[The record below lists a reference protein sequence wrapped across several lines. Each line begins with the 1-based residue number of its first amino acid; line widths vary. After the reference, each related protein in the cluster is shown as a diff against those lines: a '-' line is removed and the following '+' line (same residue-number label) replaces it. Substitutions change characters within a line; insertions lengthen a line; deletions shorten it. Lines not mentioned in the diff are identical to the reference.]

1 MGSGELIE
9 SYSPVDGSLLGKV
22 ISASVQDYE
31 AVIES
36 AENAFLSFRKIPAPQ
51 RGELVRQLGNKLRE
65 KKGRIGA
72 VGFLGNGKILARRA
86 GRSSR
91 ND

>member
-1 MGSGELIE
+1 MDIKKILKNLGIESQQNACSAGGNWMGSGELIN

-22 ISASVQDYE
+22 ITASVQDYE

-51 RGELVRQLGNKLRE
+51 RGELVRQFGNKLRE
-65 KKGRIGA
+65 KKE
-72 VGFLGNGKILARRA
+72 
-86 GRSSR
+86 
-91 ND
+91 